1 MLGSKPL
8 PALFRFDP
16 SLMETQDAPTRWRS
30 VVTAASLGAENM
42 ALDEALMERARA
54 TGESVVRVYAW
65 SRPTIS
71 LGRNQTANGLYD
83 LDRIRELGLDVV
95 RRPTGGRA
103 ILHHREITYS
113 VTSPAGESSGLSES
127 YKSIYVILLD
137 ALSRLG
143 VHAAIAAPARKS
155 APPSMSPC
163 FNEPSAGELTFDGRK
178 LAGSAQWRA
187 DGALLQHGSILIAD
201 DQSILSTLAVQRG
214 PDIPAPATL
223 LDALGFAPSLND
235 VAGAL
240 TDAIESID
248 GVRPTGLVLDD
259 AIRARTS
266 DLVVRY
272 SDTEW
277 TWRR

>member
-1 MLGSKPL
+1 MQTP
-8 PALFRFDP
+8 
-16 SLMETQDAPTRWRS
+16 EAPTRWRI
-30 VVTAASLGAENM
+30 VVTPASRGAENM

-54 TGESVVRVYAW
+54 TGESVARIYAW

-71 LGRNQTANGLYD
+71 LGRNQTARDLYD
-83 LDRIRELGLDVV
+83 LDRIRGLDLDVV

-113 VTSPAGESSGLSES
+113 VTAPAGETSGLGAS
-127 YKSIYVILLD
+127 YNRINAFLLD

-143 VHAAIAAPARKS
+143 VAAAIAEPTGRS

-223 LDALGFAPSLND
+223 LDALGFVPTLDD

-240 TDAIESID
+240 TNAIESID
-248 GVRPTGLVLDD
+248 GIRPTPLEIDE

-266 DLVVRY
+266 ELVVRY
-272 SDTEW
+272 NDNAW

>member
-1 MLGSKPL
+1 MK
-8 PALFRFDP
+8 
-16 SLMETQDAPTRWRS
+16 TQDAPTRWRI
-30 VVTAASLGAENM
+30 VVTPALPGAENM

-54 TGESVVRVYAW
+54 TGESVARVYAW

-71 LGRNQTANGLYD
+71 LGRNQTAKGLYD
-83 LDRIRELGLDVV
+83 LDRIRGLDLDIV

-113 VTSPAGESSGLSES
+113 VTAPAGETSGLGES
-127 YKSIYVILLD
+127 YNNINAFLLD

-143 VHAAIAAPARKS
+143 VAATIAAPTRRS

-201 DQSILSTLAVQRG
+201 DQSILSTLAVERG

-223 LDALGFAPSLND
+223 LDALGFAPSLCD
-235 VAGAL
+235 VADAL
-240 TDAIESID
+240 TAAIESID
-248 GVRPTGLVLDD
+248 GVRPAQLELDD

-266 DLVVRY
+266 ELVVRY
-272 SDTEW
+272 NDNAW

>member
-1 MLGSKPL
+1 
-8 PALFRFDP
+8 
-16 SLMETQDAPTRWRS
+16 
-30 VVTAASLGAENM
+30 M

-54 TGESVVRVYAW
+54 TGESVARVYAW

-71 LGRNQTANGLYD
+71 LGRNQTAKGLYD
-83 LDRIRELGLDVV
+83 LDRIRSHDFGVV

-113 VTSPAGESSGLSES
+113 VTAPAEDSNGLSES
-127 YKSIYVILLD
+127 YKSINVILLHT
-137 ALSRLG
+137 LSRLG
-143 VHAAIAAPARKS
+143 VQAAIAAPTRKS

-201 DQSILSTLAVQRG
+201 DQSILSSLAVERG
-214 PDIPAPATL
+214 PEIPAPATL
-223 LDALGFAPSLND
+223 LDALGFAPSLDD
-235 VAGAL
+235 VAEAL
-240 TDAIESID
+240 ADAIESTGGI
-248 GVRPTGLVLDD
+248 RPTPLDLD
-259 AIRARTS
+259 AAIRARTS
-266 DLVVRY
+266 ELVVRY
-272 SDTEW
+272 NDNAW

>member
-1 MLGSKPL
+1 MHP
-8 PALFRFDP
+8 
-16 SLMETQDAPTRWRS
+16 QDLPTRWRI
-30 VVTAASLGAENM
+30 VVTPAAPGAENM
-42 ALDEALMERARA
+42 ALDEALMERARS
-54 TGESVVRVYAW
+54 TGEFVARIYAW

-71 LGRNQTANGLYD
+71 LGRNQTAKGLYD
-83 LDRIRELGLDVV
+83 LERIRAMDLDVV

-113 VTSPAGESSGLSES
+113 VTAPTGEFGDLGQS
-127 YKSIYVILLD
+127 YKNINLFLLD

-143 VHAAIAAPARKS
+143 VNAAIAAPERRS

-163 FNEPSAGELTFDGRK
+163 YNEPSAGELTFDGRK

-187 DGALLQHGSILIAD
+187 DGALLQHGSILIGD
-201 DQSILSTLAVQRG
+201 DQSVLATLAVERG

-235 VAGAL
+235 VADAL
-240 TDAIESID
+240 TNAIESID
-248 GVRPTGLVLDD
+248 GSRPAELELDEV
-259 AIRARTS
+259 IRARTS
-266 DLVVRY
+266 ELVVRY
-272 SDTEW
+272 SDKES